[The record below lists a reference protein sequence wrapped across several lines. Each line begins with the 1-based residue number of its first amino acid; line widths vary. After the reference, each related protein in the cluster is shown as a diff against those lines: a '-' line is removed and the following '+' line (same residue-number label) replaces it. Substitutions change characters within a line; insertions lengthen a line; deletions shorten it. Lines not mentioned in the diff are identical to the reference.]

1 MNTTIAPAPS
11 SGTLSSWRRGV
22 DVSPVSAVAGRHT
35 LHAYY
40 TANPEHPDGS
50 AVLLF
55 SSRTPEA
62 HDGEILVLQRETG
75 AEKVLARGVS
85 TEDSHRA
92 ACQQWVCGGRGV
104 VYHDVRRV
112 GGREE
117 WVVAGVDVAGGGER
131 LLARGRQLGWGQPH
145 AGVVPLYGPH
155 WDAGAHRD
163 LDLLDVESGE
173 CRTVLSAEAVREAYP
188 ELIREEFGALAERP
202 GQPLSIFFPA
212 LSPDLSRVFFKLAAP
227 LGGPYRSA
235 GASKR
240 AMLVCYDLRAG
251 RLLFADRKW
260 GHPAWHPDSQT
271 ILDVPHVLIDAASG
285 RRRTLP
291 GIPRLPGSHPSWSPD
306 GRLYVSD
313 VKLERSGGAL
323 AEWGVALVDPSA
335 NTDADKGSDE
345 SSEAIALLHRFDH
358 SQGATSWRPCH
369 PHPVFSADGE
379 RIYFCAS
386 STPWSTLYVARR
398 REAN

>member
-1 MNTTIAPAPS
+1 
-11 SGTLSSWRRGV
+11 
-22 DVSPVSAVAGRHT
+22 VSAVGGRHT

-50 AVLLF
+50 AVLLY
-55 SSRTPEA
+55 SSRTAEA
-62 HDGEILVLQRETG
+62 HEGEILVLQRETG
-75 AEKVLARGVS
+75 EERVLARGVS

-92 ACQQWVCGGRGV
+92 ACQQWVCGGRTV
-104 VYHDVRRV
+104 VYHDVRQV

-117 WVVAGVDVAGGGER
+117 WVVAGVDAAGGEAR

-145 AGVVPLYGPH
+145 AGLVPLYGPH
-155 WDAGAHRD
+155 WDPGAHRD
-163 LDLLDVESGE
+163 LDLLDVQSGE
-173 CRTVLSAEAVREAYP
+173 CRTVLSAEAVRDAYP

-202 GQPLSIFFPA
+202 GHPLSIFFPT

-227 LGGPYRSA
+227 LGGHYRSA

-240 AMLVCYDLRAG
+240 AMLVCYDLTAG

-285 RRRTLP
+285 HRRTLP
-291 GIPRLPGSHPSWSPD
+291 GLPRLPGSHPSWSPD

-313 VKLERSGGAL
+313 VLLARSGGAPG
-323 AEWGVALVDPSA
+323 EWGIALVEPVGESDDS
-335 NTDADKGSDE
+335 DKGSDGA
-345 SSEAIALLHRFDH
+345 SQALALLHRFDH
-358 SQGATSWRPCH
+358 SRGATSWRPCH

-386 STPWSTLYVARR
+386 STRWSTLYVAERSKAR
-398 REAN
+398 